1 MRCRTFRKKLVAY
14 LDGEVTESRAHRMA
28 QHAEACAACE
38 RELEAALEESRVLNA
53 SLTGAEAPPELAAG
67 VMRAIEEADLTPAPV
82 EAPRRPPLR
91 WPYAVSLAGAAALL
105 LLAVLPG
112 ALNTREPAQEPSTPP
127 ASGIVFASG
136 SSDAM
141 RAVEPA
147 PRARAVDERRGD
159 ARPSRPSSRAIFVG
173 YDGKPIQ
180 QVEPSFFVD
189 EMGSPGAAQSEELST
204 RNKALGRPSVLS
216 DQERGMMN
224 YALSPV
230 DEAPGSRGGIPGL
243 EAYQQV
249 PTGASAL
256 NTLPEGSPGVT
267 VESTDARVKLFVD
280 YREEQGEYQTIYTV
294 NFTADY
300 VIRAPDVN
308 RDGVRIAVTF
318 PFPSGCTTV
327 SGSKLLVDGEE
338 DDEHTSY
345 SIAGMRWVCW
355 FEPKQM
361 KSITI
366 SYSAR
371 GLGTYR
377 YVLDKNRLTKRFL
390 MLMRIEGLEP
400 GHAVEI
406 PGNALQATAPDAKYA
421 KDWQYAWEHDRLLT
435 TKDIVIDF
443 PKKESPSAT
452 ASRVMQTV
460 GRHLY
465 VAKYAPLFLALF
477 LVALVMSGVWN
488 RAEAFRIEELA
499 FLGIAFL
506 LFYPLFL
513 FGGAYVGRDFAV
525 WGALAIV
532 VAMSVGYVLASHG
545 RRLIGRVALLEVVLL
560 GAFTYALFDKALT
573 GLLFTGGAVA
583 LVTYFM
589 FAHCRRARPLTPS
602 PQPGEG
608 GE

>member
-1 MRCRTFRKKLVAY
+1 
-14 LDGEVTESRAHRMA
+14 
-28 QHAEACAACE
+28 
-38 RELEAALEESRVLNA
+38 
-53 SLTGAEAPPELAAG
+53 
-67 VMRAIEEADLTPAPV
+67 MRAIEEADLTPAPV

-91 WPYAVSLAGAAALL
+91 WPYAVSLAGAAAIL
-105 LLAVLPG
+105 LLAVLPR
-112 ALNTREPAQEPSTPP
+112 ALDTHRPTQEPPSSP
-127 ASGIVFASG
+127 APGIVFASG
-136 SSDAM
+136 SGDPMMAREPAM
-141 RAVEPA
+141 RAPVEHERSGDSGPA
-147 PRARAVDERRGD
+147 RPSARAV
-159 ARPSRPSSRAIFVG
+159 FVG

-180 QVEPSFFVD
+180 QAEPSFFVD
-189 EMGSPGAAQSEELST
+189 EMGSPGEARAEQLST

-216 DQERGMMN
+216 EEERGLMN
-224 YALSPV
+224 YASTSNDNARWIMPS
-230 DEAPGSRGGIPGL
+230 ETGG
-243 EAYQQV
+243 ETYQQGQV
-249 PTGASAL
+249 AAI
-256 NTLPEGSPGVT
+256 NALPEGSPGVT

-280 YREEQGEYQTIYTV
+280 YREEDDEYQTIYTV
-294 NFTADY
+294 SFTSDY

-318 PFPSGCTTV
+318 PFPAGCTTV
-327 SGSKLLVDGEE
+327 SGSKLLVDGED

-361 KSITI
+361 KTITI
-366 SYSAR
+366 AYSAR
-371 GLGTYR
+371 GLGNYR

-421 KDWQYAWEHDRLLT
+421 KDWHYAWEHDRLLT

-477 LVALVMSGVWN
+477 LAALVMSGVWN

-525 WGALAIV
+525 WGSLAIV
-532 VAMSVGYVLASHG
+532 VVMSVGYVLASHG

-583 LVTYFM
+583 LVAYFM
-589 FAHCRRARPLTPS
+589 FAHCRRARPLTS
-602 PQPGEG
+602 TPQPGEG